1 MTACPCLLWLVFA
14 VTAQAF
20 QANLTTG
27 NSGDASH
34 KRGWTPQPDG
44 RGTLDILWSCAFTMS
59 LCSWSII
66 CMNMPGAKESK
77 YLVLWRKFA
86 LTALGIACPEVILEM
101 AAGQWV
107 RARQCVRDFN
117 SDDVEQ
123 PRSDTQDPQC
133 MNTIE
138 KANVKEKWTMEM
150 AFFADMGGFRLQTRN
165 RDPFPIDARQLL
177 YLVRN
182 GYVQQP
188 VFKPQM
194 IDDKNKVDV
203 LLRAIILCQISWFL
217 VSVVGRWA
225 QHLVVTTAELTTV
238 SFIFCSAITE
248 IFWWHKPA
256 DVVMAEIIKIDADV
270 DDILKRASQPPD
282 AWKMTPLDFASR
294 EEWWWS
300 KAWWN
305 FLNILRKM
313 HISFGSEGRPIDRI
327 ADSCQ
332 RVLPRREQYLLL
344 AITTGCF
351 AVFFIAW
358 NDDFPTETE
367 RMFWRACC
375 IIMMSLLYV
384 GLAISECVQAY
395 NVFQRRSQGASPSS
409 LTPRSGLLENGW
421 FKLERLRQF
430 VKQLDKALNKV
441 RNNSPDDDPELYVP
455 LRVILPL
462 YVMGFSYFF
471 CRTFILIE
479 DALELRSLP
488 ASAYASVD
496 WEKFW
501 PHIG

>member
-1 MTACPCLLWLVFA
+1 M
-14 VTAQAF
+14 
-20 QANLTTG
+20 
-27 NSGDASH
+27 
-34 KRGWTPQPDG
+34 
-44 RGTLDILWSCAFTMS
+44 
-59 LCSWSII
+59 
-66 CMNMPGAKESK
+66 
-77 YLVLWRKFA
+77 VLWRKFA

-107 RARQCVRDFN
+107 RARQCVREFN
-117 SDDVEQ
+117 SDDLEQ
-123 PRSDTQDPQC
+123 MQATTQQHQR
-133 MNTIE
+133 TKATE
-138 KANVKEKWTMEM
+138 KGGTKEIWTMEM
-150 AFFADMGGFRLQTRN
+150 AFFADMGGFRLQTKN
-165 RDPFPIDARQLL
+165 REPFPIDARQLL
-177 YLVRN
+177 YLVRK
-182 GYVQQP
+182 GYVQLP

-217 VSVVGRWA
+217 ISVIGRWA

-238 SFIFCSAITE
+238 SFIFCSALTE
-248 IFWWHKPA
+248 LFWWHKPA
-256 DVVMAEIIKIDADV
+256 DVVMAEVIEIDV
-270 DDILKRASQPPD
+270 EVNEILANAGQDPN

-313 HISFGSEGRPIDRI
+313 HCSFGSEGRPIDRI

-358 NDDFPTETE
+358 NDDFPTATE
-367 RMFWRACC
+367 RMFWRASC
-375 IIMMSLLYV
+375 ITMMSLLYV
-384 GLAISECVQAY
+384 GLAISEVVQAY
-395 NVFQRRSQGASPSS
+395 NIFQRRSQQASPGLS
-409 LTPRSGLLENGW
+409 TPRSGIPAHGNWPTPKFGRI
-421 FKLERLRQF
+421 KRL
-430 VKQLDKALNKV
+430 VKRLDKTFNKV

-462 YVMGFSYFF
+462 YVMGFAYFF
-471 CRTFILIE
+471 CRTYILIE

-488 ASAYASVD
+488 ASAYASVN

-501 PHIG
+501 PHLG